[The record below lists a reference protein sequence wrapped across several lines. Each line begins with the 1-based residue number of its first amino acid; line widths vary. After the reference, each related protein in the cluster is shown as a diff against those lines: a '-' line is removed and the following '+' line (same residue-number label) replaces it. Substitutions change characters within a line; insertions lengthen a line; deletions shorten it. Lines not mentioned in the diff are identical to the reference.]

1 MSKTITYIDMRGVT
15 QTVTEEKA
23 QQLLTYISKQVSAC
37 NDSIAAC
44 KQLRDEK
51 GVKTYEDQKAA
62 MLKVSEQLLSGV
74 LG

>member
-1 MSKTITYIDMRGVT
+1 MTKTITFVDMRGVT
-15 QTVTEEKA
+15 QSVTEEKA

-51 GVKTYEDQKAA
+51 GAKNYEDQKAA
-62 MLKVSEQLLSGV
+62 MLKVSDQLVRGV